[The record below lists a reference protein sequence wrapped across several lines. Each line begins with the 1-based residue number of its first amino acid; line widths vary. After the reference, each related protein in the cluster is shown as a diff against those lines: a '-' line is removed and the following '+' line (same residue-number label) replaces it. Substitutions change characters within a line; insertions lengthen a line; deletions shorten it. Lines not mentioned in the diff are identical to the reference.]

1 MARAWVYGGTIRAMK
16 FLNDQQ
22 PAYDLTYGDV
32 FMAPSISDVSSR
44 LSVDLTTS
52 DNVGTSLPIVVANM
66 NAVAG
71 KRMSETLARRG
82 GITVLPQDAPQ
93 EVLARVVAE
102 VKAAHPVYDTAITLQ
117 PQRTVADAMSLI
129 FKRSHGAVVIVDTEG
144 CPLGVFKESD
154 AHQIDRFTPVGD
166 VMASDLVVLKAGT
179 PLEEMFE
186 TLTHERLSF
195 APIVDEGLLV
205 GAITRKGALRSA
217 LYQPTLDTS
226 GRLSVAIAVSI
237 SGDPGERAKAAMDM
251 GADVIVVDTAH
262 GHQDRMLSA
271 LADVRAAVGNALVVA
286 GNVVTAQGTLDLIS
300 AGADIVK
307 VGVGPGA
314 MCTTR
319 MMTGV
324 GRPQFSAVLECSA
337 AARSQGKHV
346 WADGGV
352 RHPRD
357 VALALAAGASSVM
370 IGSWFA
376 GTYEA
381 AADSIRAADGRLY
394 KENYGMASQRAV
406 QLRTK
411 NDSEFDRARKELFE
425 EGISSSRM
433 YLDPDRP
440 GVEDIIDQIV
450 AGVRS
455 ACTYAGADNL
465 DELYDKAVIGIQSV
479 TGYEEGR
486 PTPTS
491 W

>member
-1 MARAWVYGGTIRAMK
+1 MQ

-22 PAYDLTYGDV
+22 PTHDLTYGDV
-32 FMAPSISDVSSR
+32 FMAPSLSDVTSR
-44 LSVDLTTS
+44 LAVDLSTS
-52 DNVGTSLPIVVANM
+52 DGVGTSLPIAVANM

-71 KRMSETLARRG
+71 KRMSETVARRG
-82 GITVLPQDAPQ
+82 GITVLPQDAPTD
-93 EVLARVVAE
+93 VISSVVE
-102 VKAAHPVYDTAITLQ
+102 QVKAAHPVYDTAITLQ
-117 PQRTVADAMSLI
+117 PHRTVADALSLI
-129 FKRSHGAVVIVDTEG
+129 FKRSHGAVVVVDKDHR
-144 CPLGVFKESD
+144 PLGVFKEAD
-154 AHQIDRFTPVGD
+154 AHQIDRFTPVAE
-166 VMASDLVVLKAGT
+166 VMVTDLVTLKAGM
-179 PLEEMFE
+179 PLEEMFQ
-186 TLTHERLSF
+186 TLNHERLSF
-195 APIVDEGLLV
+195 APIVDEGTLV

-217 LYQPTLDTS
+217 LYTPALDEA
-226 GRLSVAIAVSI
+226 GRLQVAVAVGVN
-237 SGDPGERAKAAMDM
+237 GDPAERAKAALDM

-262 GHQDRMLSA
+262 GHQHRMLSA
-271 LADVRAAVGNALVVA
+271 LTAVRAAVGDAIVVA
-286 GNVVTAQGTLDLIS
+286 GNVVTAAGTNDLIS

-324 GRPQFSAVLECSA
+324 GRPQFSAVLECAA

-381 AADSIRAADGRLY
+381 AADSIRGADGRLY

-406 QLRTK
+406 LLRTK
-411 NDSEFDRARKELFE
+411 GDSEFERARKELFE

-433 YLDPDRP
+433 YLDPERP

-455 ACTYAGADNL
+455 ACTYAGAMSL
-465 DELYDKAVIGIQSV
+465 DELHEKAVIGLQST

-486 PTPTS
+486 PVPTT